1 MTRAHIFVGTHHK
14 AGTVW
19 MVSTFRLL
27 AQDNGLGFVHLNKID
42 HSWKIDSKKQ
52 EFFEQ
57 HRRVVEKRDD
67 RPGVFFD
74 YHSAFPDLSACKQDR
89 GAKGLHMVRDPRDML
104 ASGVRY
110 HLKSDE
116 AWLHV
121 PDKRWGGM
129 TFCEKLGSY
138 ESYEDQLKFE
148 LDTAMGNSIK
158 KMANFDDQ
166 GVFRNVRYEDLIVD
180 YDMLL
185 FHELLSWL
193 GLEGIEVV
201 RGLRAYWRK
210 SLFGEKGK
218 ALGKDQLHVH
228 SGAPAQWRA
237 GLSAAALNMI
247 EERVGE
253 EIVKLGYP
261 LS

>member
-1 MTRAHIFVGTHHK
+1 MKREHIFVGTHHK

-27 AQDNGLGFVHLNKID
+27 AHDNGLSFVHLNKLD
-42 HSWKIDSKKQ
+42 QSWKINPNKQ
-52 EFFEQ
+52 KFFEG
-57 HRRVVEKRDD
+57 HRRKVEKRDD

-74 YHSAFPDLSACKQDR
+74 YHSAFPDLSACRDER
-89 GAKGLHMVRDPRDML
+89 GAKGLHMIRDPRDML

-116 AWLHV
+116 VWLHK
-121 PDKRWGGM
+121 PDKRWDGM
-129 TFCEKLGSY
+129 TFAEKLASY
-138 ESYEDQLKFE
+138 SSYEDQLKFE
-148 LDTAMGNSIK
+148 LDTAMGNSIR

-166 GVFRNVRYEDLIVD
+166 GVFRNVRYEELILD
-180 YDMLL
+180 RDMTM

-193 GLEGIEVV
+193 GLEGLEVV

-218 ALGKDQLHVH
+218 ALGKNQTHVH
-228 SGAPAQWRA
+228 SGAPEQWRS
-237 GLSAAALNMI
+237 GLSDAALNMI
-247 EERVGE
+247 EQRVGE